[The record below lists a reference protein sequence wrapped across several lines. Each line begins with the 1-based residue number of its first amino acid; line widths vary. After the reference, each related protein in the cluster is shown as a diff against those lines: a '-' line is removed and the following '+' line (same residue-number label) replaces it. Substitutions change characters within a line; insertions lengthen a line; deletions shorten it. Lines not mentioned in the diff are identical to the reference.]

1 MPTKRPKICVM
12 FCGGSKL
19 IGRLNTTLEVRSE
32 PDIAR
37 WLDEVPELRII
48 ADLEPLFVFDGSGQ
62 AISPDIWIQLA
73 QQIKKHYAHYDGF
86 VIMHAFD
93 SMVYTG
99 AALSFMLQNL
109 GKPVILTGAQDNS
122 TSDPDDDVNLGGFRR
137 LGIRANLINSV
148 QVATMD
154 IAEVCIMFGN
164 RLMRATRTHRNLADP
179 VNLFDSGSD
188 TLGKVDFGI
197 KLNEVRQRRR
207 RTGLLVRADI
217 SSDVVVTGIHPG
229 MGPQALLGSMGNN
242 VAGAILPANLMRL
255 TKSELIELNR
265 QAQARKLPLFLPGF
279 TEHIPASLQ
288 YLIPVPLMVEEVAL
302 VKVMWVLGQTRS
314 ISQAKELMTANLA
327 DEFLPERE
335 TTP

>member
-1 MPTKRPKICVM
+1 M

-19 IGRLNTTLEVRSE
+19 IGRLNKTLEVRSE

-48 ADLEPLFVFDGSGQ
+48 ADLDPVFIFDGSGQ

-73 QQIKKHYAHYDGF
+73 RQIKKHYAQYDGF

-109 GKPVILTGAQDNS
+109 GKPVILTGAQEN
-122 TSDPDDDVNLGGFRR
+122 TNDDTDEGANLGGFRR
-137 LGIRANLINSV
+137 LGIRANLINAV

-164 RLMRATRTHRNLADP
+164 RLMRATRTHRNQNDP
-179 VNLFDSGSD
+179 VNIFDSGSD

-207 RTGLLVRADI
+207 RTGLLVRAEI

-229 MGPQALLGSMGNN
+229 MQPQALLSSIGAN

-255 TKSELIELNR
+255 PKSEWAELNR
-265 QAQARKLPLFLPGF
+265 QAQARKLPLILPGF
-279 TEHIPASLQ
+279 AEHIPASLQ
-288 YLIPVPLMVEEVAL
+288 YLVPVPRMIEEVAL

-314 ISQAKELMTANLA
+314 INQARELMTANLA
-327 DEFLPERE
+327 DEFLPELEVRQ
-335 TTP
+335 